1 MIYDICLHVVSAI
14 AVSSCRFG
22 RSKFYNEVLYCKI
35 MVMRFFFGGT
45 AHGCLSSE
53 KRMTIG
59 ASFVDGRFVERQ
71 KVNLSDLE
79 MQKMTQVMVT

>member
-1 MIYDICLHVVSAI
+1 MVGAI

-35 MVMRFFFGGT
+35 MIHLRPEDFLGGR
-45 AHGCLSSE
+45 ACFLLWE

-59 ASFVDGRFVERQ
+59 AFLVDGRFVEHQ

-79 MQKMTQVMVT
+79 I